1 MICVP
6 GCVCACSLSLQ
17 NFFPGLIME
26 VTIGA
31 QPCAGVVI
39 TDNATLGELSCV
51 APPGPG
57 FGAVQ
62 LRVTVEGSGTGAI
75 RFAYDAP
82 VVTRVLG
89 SPCDAAAVCSIQV
102 RPALRLCAVCPHC
115 SSMVA
120 CSAYSLSHALPL
132 ARELAAPQKCVV
144 CYRVCSRH
152 LPLSDF
158 GCQSRLKKLP
168 GRP

>member
-1 MICVP
+1 MCIT
-6 GCVCACSLSLQ
+6 CVCICLLWCLQ
-17 NFFPGLIME
+17 NFFPVPIME

-39 TDNATLGELSCV
+39 TNNATLGELTCV

-62 LRVTVEGSGTGAI
+62 LRVAVEGSGTGAI

-82 VVTRVLG
+82 GVTRVVG

-102 RPALRLCAVCPHC
+102 RPAL
-115 SSMVA
+115 
-120 CSAYSLSHALPL
+120 PL
-132 ARELAAPQKCVV
+132 
-144 CYRVCSRH
+144 
-152 LPLSDF
+152 
-158 GCQSRLKKLP
+158 
-168 GRP
+168 

>member
-1 MICVP
+1 
-6 GCVCACSLSLQ
+6 
-17 NFFPGLIME
+17 ME

-31 QPCAGVVI
+31 QPCTSVVI
-39 TDNATLGELSCV
+39 TDNTTLGELTCV

-62 LRVTVEGSGTGAI
+62 LRVTVDGSGTGSI

-102 RPALRLCAVCPHC
+102 RASVHTMLTRGPPQPAQCRQHLLWGADLWRPRERVV
-115 SSMVA
+115 ST
-120 CSAYSLSHALPL
+120 LSPLHPLP
-132 ARELAAPQKCVV
+132 PPP
-144 CYRVCSRH
+144 
-152 LPLSDF
+152 LPLSDR
-158 GCQSRLKKLP
+158 GGQPGVTKHP
-168 GRP
+168 GRA